1 MNQPCENPLM
11 NGGFTLSQ
19 EQVQGWADD
28 LRRNA
33 EEIARLHAERAAILD
48 KVHAARKLFGAAAF
62 PDMPLEA
69 VDLVSK
75 QAPQTIISFVEEQIE
90 RAEAGIALTELAG
103 ALKESP
109 LRERFLNSPNA
120 IYTAVG
126 RLIDKGKAFRVGR
139 IVYSRAAHE
148 RLGAGESVDR
158 NAKESQQTLQSI
170 ILAVLTESQKGLTSG
185 EILDEVRR
193 RDEAQA
199 ARLSVRPQLGYN
211 AIARLLGKGRL
222 RRDGKFYRLPG
233 VQVVARQSPAQLA
246 FD

>member
-1 MNQPCENPLM
+1 MRQGLM

-19 EQVQGWADD
+19 EQVQEWADD

-33 EEIARLHAERAAILD
+33 EEIARLTAERAEILD
-48 KVHAARKLFGAAAF
+48 KIHAARKLFGAAAF
-62 PDMPLEA
+62 PDVPVLAVQPL
-69 VDLVSK
+69 SK
-75 QAPQTIISFVEEQIE
+75 QAPQTIIGFVEDQIE
-90 RAEAGIALTELAG
+90 KAETGIALTEISA

-120 IYTAVG
+120 LYTAVG
-126 RLIDKGKAFRVGR
+126 RLVDKGKAFRVGR

-148 RLGAGESVDR
+148 RLGAGEIVDR
-158 NAKESQQTLQSI
+158 NAKESQNTLQGM
-170 ILAVLTESQKGLTSG
+170 ILAVLGESQKALTSG

-193 RDEAQA
+193 KDAAQA

-211 AIARLLGKGRL
+211 AISKLAAKERIIKDDKL
-222 RRDGKFYRLPG
+222 YRLPG
-233 VQVVARQSPAQLA
+233 AQLAVREAQLA